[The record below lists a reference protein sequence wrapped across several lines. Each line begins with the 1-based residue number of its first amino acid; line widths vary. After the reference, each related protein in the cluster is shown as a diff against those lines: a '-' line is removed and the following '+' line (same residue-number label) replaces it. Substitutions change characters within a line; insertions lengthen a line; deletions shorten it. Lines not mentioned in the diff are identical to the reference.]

1 MESITHGDQHLKNY
15 FSKKSINC
23 PFNMLLIP
31 VGKSMNF
38 KCKSVQDEEKNS
50 IRHLEET
57 QPLIQES
64 EEI

>member
-1 MESITHGDQHLKNY
+1 MNIFSLQIKLNIKFILGNQLKT
-15 FSKKSINC
+15 KMI
-23 PFNMLLIP
+23 PF
-31 VGKSMNF
+31 SMNF